1 MTTCTR
7 CEQRDE
13 QIKPALHMVRIE
25 SAACSTSMVQW
36 SDLSDT
42 FVKRSAGSRSLIVQM
57 PADGYITINGVR
69 FNMNMLLSGKQ

>member
-1 MTTCTR
+1 
-7 CEQRDE
+7 
-13 QIKPALHMVRIE
+13 
-25 SAACSTSMVQW
+25 MVQW